1 MITQEYD
8 TQCLHYAV
16 AVPNPTGPAPPLPL
30 PLPLSPGYTFC
41 AAPGTQNGIVGQAIN
56 VGGLPRNDS
65 ESGERP
71 PTTKKRQMVARW
83 CRAKTQSPSVTGFW
97 N

>member
-1 MITQEYD
+1 MSDDNSRVRHSVLTLCGCGAQSHR
-8 TQCLHYAV
+8 TS
-16 AVPNPTGPAPPLPL
+16 PSPPL

-41 AAPGTQNGIVGQAIN
+41 AAPGTQNGIVGRAIN

-71 PTTKKRQMVARW
+71 PRNDRWWRADAVQKRSRQV
-83 CRAKTQSPSVTGFW
+83 
-97 N
+97 